1 MGEIWKALNIV
12 DYPLKIV
19 KQSLNM
25 FVIRRVATQI
35 PKSKILS
42 IVHALWISKL
52 RYGLQLCSKV
62 RLCEEDP
69 KPAYMNE
76 LQLTQNRLLRALNNT
91 KVKDKVST
99 REMLDKFELLSV
111 NQLAAQIKLLEVWKA
126 VNVPGYAIVLEPYNQ
141 TRPSNTHDLR
151 TQANRIFNDSAK
163 LKIAEQSF
171 SIDAGKVWNRAPESV
186 TKAPTLYMAKRA
198 IRTLVK
204 SFPV

>member
-1 MGEIWKALNIV
+1 MSRTSFKGRFQQFNV
-12 DYPLKIV
+12 TC
-19 KQSLNM
+19 M
-25 FVIRRVATQI
+25 C
-35 PKSKILS
+35 
-42 IVHALWISKL
+42 L
-52 RYGLQLCSKV
+52 RWVLCMCMRCV
-62 RLCEEDP
+62 LCMCLRCPP
-69 KPAYMNE
+69 KPA
-76 LQLTQNRLLRALNNT
+76 L
-91 KVKDKVST
+91 VHCSI
-99 REMLDKFELLSV
+99 S
-111 NQLAAQIKLLEVWKA
+111 AAQIKLLEVWKA

-204 SFPV
+204 SFPVWTGYKITTIRKMAPSVSQQTIKWCQKIFYSCYDNFQ